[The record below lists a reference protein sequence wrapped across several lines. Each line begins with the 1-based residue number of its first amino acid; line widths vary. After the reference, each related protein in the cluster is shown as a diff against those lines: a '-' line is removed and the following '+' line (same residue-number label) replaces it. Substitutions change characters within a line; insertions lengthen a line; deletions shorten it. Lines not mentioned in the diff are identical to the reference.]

1 MNDAN
6 RRYTKVAKL
15 PRPYESCKKS
25 YPEIWKAY
33 DRLGAL
39 AHRAGPISKKNRELI
54 KLSMAMGAKMEGAVH
69 SHARRA
75 IEEGAT
81 PEEVLHVVLLG
92 LTTLGFPS
100 TVAALTWV
108 GDVLNDNP
116 VRTRRSKKS

>member
-1 MNDAN
+1 
-6 RRYTKVAKL
+6 VAKL
-15 PRPYESCKKS
+15 PRPYESFKGA

-39 AHRAGPISKKNRELI
+39 SHGAGPISKKNRELI

-75 IEEGAT
+75 LDEGAT

-100 TVAALTWV
+100 TIAASTWV
-108 GDVLNDNP
+108 GDVLKKTR
-116 VRTRRSKKS
+116 VKTRRVKKS

>member
-1 MNDAN
+1 MA
-6 RRYTKVAKL
+6 RL
-15 PRPYESCKKS
+15 PRPYQSFKTS

-39 AHRAGPISKKNRELI
+39 SHGAGPISKKNRELI
-54 KLSMAMGAKMEGAVH
+54 KLSMAMGAKLEGAVH

-75 IEEGAT
+75 LDEGAT

-108 GDVLNDNP
+108 SDVLKKNRI
-116 VRTRRSKKS
+116 RTTRSKKP